1 MEKKK
6 QNNIHITEI
15 PKGKK
20 KGTDSI
26 FKAILAKNF
35 LNLVRERHP
44 DPWGPKDPK
53 EVEPRKG
60 YRDT

>member
-1 MEKKK
+1 MKR
-6 QNNIHITEI
+6 NNIHIMEI
-15 PKGKK
+15 PKGKQ

-26 FKAILAKNF
+26 FKPIEVESF

-53 EVEPRKG
+53 
-60 YRDT
+60 